1 MARDPRYDVLF
12 EPVKIG
18 PKTTKNRFYQVPH
31 CTALGTFS
39 PHATARFREIKAE
52 GGWGVVNTEL
62 CMIHPSSDSSPS
74 GGERL
79 WSDDDKP
86 GLRLMVEAVQKHG
99 ALAGCELTH
108 QGALAGNRMSRERP
122 MSASPRPAMDV
133 PAVVRQMDKQ
143 DIADVRKWHRAAARR
158 ARDIGFD
165 IVYVY
170 ASHMM
175 GLPGDFISERVN
187 RRTDEYGGVI
197 ANRARLLRE
206 LIEDTKE
213 EVGSD
218 CAVAVRF
225 GVDEGLGGAGYTC
238 SGDGRRVVEMLAE
251 LPDLWDVNVQNI
263 NLDVMTAR
271 FADEGWQEPFT
282 AFVKQVT
289 TKPVVAVGRYTSPDR
304 MVALIKKGLVD
315 LIGAARPSI
324 ADPFL
329 PKKIEDGRIEDIRE
343 CIGCNTCLSMQYMG
357 GGIRCT
363 QNPTT
368 GEEWRRGWH
377 PERVPGKGSDAR
389 VLVVGGGPAGLEA
402 ALTLG
407 RRGYSVALSESN
419 TFLGGRSVLESTLP
433 GLSTYRRVAD
443 YRIGQINKLPNID
456 VYLGSEIKCSDVR
469 DFDFS
474 TILIATGARWD
485 RDGIG
490 KANRFPV
497 KGWDQRHVITPD
509 DVLAGQRIKGPVVIN
524 DDEGYYLGGVIAE
537 KLAKQGLDVTLL
549 TPDPEPSPLLKY
561 TSEREVVHQALLS
574 LDVKLVTA
582 KRLVEVGNDEVEAHC
597 IYTGKEIRLPAATV
611 VMICLRS
618 PNDGLLCDLRK
629 SFADN
634 PSPSTVHAVG
644 DCYAPGTI
652 ADAVHSGHR
661 FGREIDQTPIG
672 DINYLI
678 ERPLVREADNW
689 DQFVGTR

>member
-1 MARDPRYDVLF
+1 
-12 EPVKIG
+12 
-18 PKTTKNRFYQVPH
+18 
-31 CTALGTFS
+31 
-39 PHATARFREIKAE
+39 
-52 GGWGVVNTEL
+52 
-62 CMIHPSSDSSPS
+62 
-74 GGERL
+74 
-79 WSDDDKP
+79 
-86 GLRLMVEAVQKHG
+86 
-99 ALAGCELTH
+99 
-108 QGALAGNRMSRERP
+108 
-122 MSASPRPAMDV
+122 MDI

-175 GLPGDFISERVN
+175 GLPGDFITERVN

-197 ANRARLLRE
+197 ENRARLLRE

-213 EVGSD
+213 EIGSD

-225 GVDEGLGGAGYTC
+225 GVDEGIGDAGYTC

-304 MVALIKKGLVD
+304 MVSLIRNGLVD

-329 PKKIEDGRIEDIRE
+329 PKKIEEGRIDDIRE
-343 CIGCNTCLSMQYMG
+343 CIGCNMCLSMQYMG
-357 GGIRCT
+357 GAIRCT

-377 PERVPGKGSDAR
+377 PERVPVKMSDERILVIGS
-389 VLVVGGGPAGLEA
+389 GPAGLEA

-407 RRGYSVALSESN
+407 RRGYSVALSERSK
-419 TFLGGRSVLESTLP
+419 FLGGRSVLESALP

-443 YRIGQINKLPNID
+443 YRIGQIHKLANVD
-456 VYLGSEIKCSDVR
+456 VYLGSEIQASDVAA
-469 DFDFS
+469 FDFTTIVVAAGS
-474 TILIATGARWD
+474 TWD

-497 KGWDQRHVITPD
+497 KGWDQPQVITPD
-509 DVLAGQRIKGPVVIN
+509 DVMAGRTIEGPVVIN

-537 KLAKQGLDVTLL
+537 KLARQGLDVTLL

-561 TSEREVVHQALLS
+561 TSEREAVHQTLLK
-574 LDVKLVTA
+574 LGVKLVTA
-582 KRLVEVGNDEVEAHC
+582 RRLIEIRAEEVEANC
-597 IYTGKEIRLPAATV
+597 IYTGKAMRLPAVTV
-611 VMICLRS
+611 VMVCLRS
-618 PNDGLLCDLRK
+618 PNDGLLHELRK
-629 SFADN
+629 AGGT
-634 PSPSTVHAVG
+634 SPPITVHAIG

-661 FGREIDQTPIG
+661 VGREMDQVPIG

-678 ERPLVREADNW
+678 EKPFVREAKDW
-689 DQFVGTR
+689 DQLASGR

>member
-1 MARDPRYDVLF
+1 M
-12 EPVKIG
+12 
-18 PKTTKNRFYQVPH
+18 
-31 CTALGTFS
+31 
-39 PHATARFREIKAE
+39 
-52 GGWGVVNTEL
+52 NTEL

-79 WSDDDKP
+79 WSDDDMP
-86 GLRLMVEAVQKHG
+86 GLQLMVEAVQKHG

-143 DIADVRKWHRAAARR
+143 DIVDVRRWHRAAARR

-175 GLPGDFISERVN
+175 GLPGDFITERVN

-197 ANRARLLRE
+197 ENRARLLRE

-213 EVGSD
+213 EIGSD

-225 GVDEGLGGAGYTC
+225 GVDEGLGDAGYTC

-304 MVALIKKGLVD
+304 MVSLIKNGLID

-329 PKKIEDGRIEDIRE
+329 PRKIEEGRIEDIRE

-357 GGIRCT
+357 GAIRCT

-377 PERVPGKGSDAR
+377 PERIPAKMSDERILVIGS
-389 VLVVGGGPAGLEA
+389 GPAGLEA

-407 RRGYSVALSESN
+407 RRGYSVALSERSK
-419 TFLGGRSVLESTLP
+419 FLGGRSVLESALP
-433 GLSTYRRVAD
+433 GLATYRRVAD
-443 YRIGQINKLPNID
+443 YRIGQIHKLANVDI
-456 VYLGSEIKCSDVR
+456 YLGSEIQASDMA
-469 DFDFS
+469 DFDFT
-474 TILIATGARWD
+474 TIVVATGSTWD

-497 KGWDQRHVITPD
+497 NGWDQPHVITPD
-509 DVLAGQRIKGPVVIN
+509 NVMAGRTIEGPVVIN

-537 KLAKQGLDVTLL
+537 KLARQGLDVTLL

-561 TSEREVVHQALLS
+561 TSEREAVHQTLLN
-574 LDVKLVTA
+574 LGVKLVTA
-582 KRLVEVGNDEVEAHC
+582 RRLVEIGVDEVEVQC
-597 IYTGKEIRLPAATV
+597 VYTGKAVRMPAATV
-611 VMICLRS
+611 VMVCLRS
-618 PNDGLLCDLRK
+618 PSDGLLHDLRK
-629 SFADN
+629 AAGEG
-634 PSPSTVHAVG
+634 PAMVTVHAIG

-661 FGREIDQTPIG
+661 VGREMDQAPIG

-678 ERPLVREADNW
+678 EKPFVRERGGWDPLVSSR
-689 DQFVGTR
+689 

>member
-1 MARDPRYDVLF
+1 MRDPRYDILF

-18 PKTTKNRFYQVPH
+18 PKTAKNRFYQVPH

-39 PHATARFREIKAE
+39 PHATAKFREMKAE

-108 QGALAGNRMSRERP
+108 QGAMAGNRMSRERP
-122 MSASPRPAMDV
+122 MSASARPAMNV

-143 DIADVRKWHRAAARR
+143 DISDVRRWHRAAARR

-175 GLPGDFISERVN
+175 GLPGDFITQRVN

-197 ANRARLLRE
+197 ENRARLLRE
-206 LIEDTKE
+206 LIEDAKDE
-213 EVGSD
+213 LGSD

-225 GVDEGLGGAGYTC
+225 GVDEGIGDAGYTC

-289 TKPVVAVGRYTSPDR
+289 TKPVVAVGRYTSPDG
-304 MVALIKKGLVD
+304 MVSLIRNGLVD

-329 PKKIEDGRIEDIRE
+329 PRKIEEGRTDDIRE

-357 GGIRCT
+357 GAIRCT
-363 QNPTT
+363 QNPTS

-377 PERVPGKGSDAR
+377 PERVPAKMSDKRILVIGS
-389 VLVVGGGPAGLEA
+389 GPAGLEA

-407 RRGYSVALSESN
+407 RRGYSVALSERN
-419 TFLGGRSVLESTLP
+419 NFLGGRSVLESALP

-443 YRIGQINKLPNID
+443 YRIGQLHKLANVDI
-456 VYLGSEIKCSDVR
+456 YLGSEIQGSDVPDL
-469 DFDFS
+469 DFT
-474 TILIATGARWD
+474 TIVVATGSKWD

-490 KANRFPV
+490 AANSFPV
-497 KGWDQRHVITPD
+497 AGWDQPHVITPRV
-509 DVLAGQRIKGPVVIN
+509 VLAGCAIEGPVVIN

-537 KLAKQGLDVTLL
+537 KLARQGLDVTLL

-561 TSEREVVHQALLS
+561 TSEREAVQQALLKAG
-574 LDVKLVTA
+574 VKLVTA
-582 KRLVEVGNDEVEAHC
+582 RRLAEIGAQEVETRC
-597 IYTGKEIRLPAATV
+597 VYTGNAGRLPAATV
-611 VMICLRS
+611 VMVCMRS
-618 PNDGLLCDLRK
+618 PNDGLLHDLRTAAAE
-629 SFADN
+629 SA
-634 PSPSTVHAVG
+634 SPFTVHAIG

-661 FGREIDQTPIG
+661 FAREMDQPPIG

-678 ERPLVREADNW
+678 EKPFVRAATDW
-689 DQFVGTR
+689 DQFASGR

>member
-1 MARDPRYDVLF
+1 MRDPRYDILF

-39 PHATARFREIKAE
+39 PHATAKFREIKAE

-62 CMIHPSSDSSPS
+62 CIIHPSSDSSPS

-79 WSDDDKP
+79 WSDDDMP
-86 GLRLMVEAVQKHG
+86 GLQLMVEAVQKHG

-143 DIADVRKWHRAAARR
+143 DIVDVRRWHRAAARR

-175 GLPGDFISERVN
+175 GLPGDFITERVN

-197 ANRARLLRE
+197 ENRARLLRE

-213 EVGSD
+213 EIGSD

-225 GVDEGLGGAGYTC
+225 GVDEGLGDAGYTC

-304 MVALIKKGLVD
+304 MVSLIKNGLID

-329 PKKIEDGRIEDIRE
+329 PRKIEEGRIEDIRE

-357 GGIRCT
+357 GAIRCT

-377 PERVPGKGSDAR
+377 PERIPAKMSDERILVIGS
-389 VLVVGGGPAGLEA
+389 GPAGLEA

-407 RRGYSVALSESN
+407 RRGYSVALSERSK
-419 TFLGGRSVLESTLP
+419 FLGGRSVLESALP
-433 GLSTYRRVAD
+433 GLATYRRVAD
-443 YRIGQINKLPNID
+443 YRIGQIHKLANVDI
-456 VYLGSEIKCSDVR
+456 YLGSEIQASDMA
-469 DFDFS
+469 DFDFT
-474 TILIATGARWD
+474 TIVVATGSTWD

-497 KGWDQRHVITPD
+497 NGWDQPHVITPD
-509 DVLAGQRIKGPVVIN
+509 NVMAGRTIEGPVVIN

-537 KLAKQGLDVTLL
+537 KLARQGLDVTLL

-561 TSEREVVHQALLS
+561 TSEREAVHQTLLN
-574 LDVKLVTA
+574 LGVKLVTA
-582 KRLVEVGNDEVEAHC
+582 RRLVEIGVDEVEVQC
-597 IYTGKEIRLPAATV
+597 VYTGKAVRMPAATV
-611 VMICLRS
+611 VMVCLRS
-618 PNDGLLCDLRK
+618 PSDGLLHDLRK
-629 SFADN
+629 AAGEG
-634 PSPSTVHAVG
+634 PAMVTVHAIG

-661 FGREIDQTPIG
+661 VGREMDQAPIG

-678 ERPLVREADNW
+678 EKPFVRERGGWDPLVSSR
-689 DQFVGTR
+689 

>member
-1 MARDPRYDVLF
+1 M
-12 EPVKIG
+12 KIG

-39 PHATARFREIKAE
+39 PHATAKFREIKAE

-79 WSDDDKP
+79 WSDDDMP
-86 GLRLMVEAVQKHG
+86 GLQLMVEAVQKHG

-143 DIADVRKWHRAAARR
+143 DIVDVRRWHRAAARR

-175 GLPGDFISERVN
+175 GLPGDFITERVN

-197 ANRARLLRE
+197 ENRARLLRE

-213 EVGSD
+213 EIGSD

-225 GVDEGLGGAGYTC
+225 GVDEGLGDAGYTC

-304 MVALIKKGLVD
+304 MVSLIKNGLID

-329 PKKIEDGRIEDIRE
+329 PRKIEEGRIEDIRE

-357 GGIRCT
+357 GAIRCT

-377 PERVPGKGSDAR
+377 PERIPAKMSDERILVIGS
-389 VLVVGGGPAGLEA
+389 GPAGLEA

-407 RRGYSVALSESN
+407 RRGYSVALSERSK
-419 TFLGGRSVLESTLP
+419 FLGGRSVLESALP
-433 GLSTYRRVAD
+433 GLATYRRVAD
-443 YRIGQINKLPNID
+443 YRIGQIHKLANVDI
-456 VYLGSEIKCSDVR
+456 YLGSEIQASDMA
-469 DFDFS
+469 DFDFT
-474 TILIATGARWD
+474 TIVVATGSTWD

-497 KGWDQRHVITPD
+497 NGWDQPHVITPD
-509 DVLAGQRIKGPVVIN
+509 NVMAGRTIEGPVVIN

-537 KLAKQGLDVTLL
+537 KLARQGLDVTLL

-561 TSEREVVHQALLS
+561 TSEREAVHQTLLN
-574 LDVKLVTA
+574 LGVKLVTA
-582 KRLVEVGNDEVEAHC
+582 RRLVEIGVDEVEVQC
-597 IYTGKEIRLPAATV
+597 VYTGKAVRMPAATV
-611 VMICLRS
+611 VMVCLRS
-618 PNDGLLCDLRK
+618 PSDGLLHDLRK
-629 SFADN
+629 AAGEG
-634 PSPSTVHAVG
+634 PAMVTVHAIG

-661 FGREIDQTPIG
+661 VGREMDQAPIG

-678 ERPLVREADNW
+678 EKPFVRERGGWDPLVSSR
-689 DQFVGTR
+689 

>member
-1 MARDPRYDVLF
+1 MRDPRYDILF

-39 PHATARFREIKAE
+39 PHATAKFREIKAE

-79 WSDDDKP
+79 WSDDDMP
-86 GLRLMVEAVQKHG
+86 GLQLMVEAVQKHG

-143 DIADVRKWHRAAARR
+143 DIVDVRRWHRAAARR

-175 GLPGDFISERVN
+175 GLPGDFITERVN

-197 ANRARLLRE
+197 ENRARLLRE

-213 EVGSD
+213 EIGSD

-225 GVDEGLGGAGYTC
+225 GVDEGLGDAGYTC

-304 MVALIKKGLVD
+304 MVSLIKNGLID

-329 PKKIEDGRIEDIRE
+329 PRKIEEGRIEDIRE

-357 GGIRCT
+357 GAIRCT

-377 PERVPGKGSDAR
+377 PERIPAKMSDERILVIGS
-389 VLVVGGGPAGLEA
+389 GPAGLEA

-407 RRGYSVALSESN
+407 RRGYSVALSERSK
-419 TFLGGRSVLESTLP
+419 FLGGRSVLESALP
-433 GLSTYRRVAD
+433 GLATYRRVAD
-443 YRIGQINKLPNID
+443 YRIGQIHKLANVDI
-456 VYLGSEIKCSDVR
+456 YLGSEIQASDMA
-469 DFDFS
+469 DFDFT
-474 TILIATGARWD
+474 TIVVATGSTWD

-497 KGWDQRHVITPD
+497 NGWDQPHVITPD
-509 DVLAGQRIKGPVVIN
+509 NVMAGRTIEGPVVIN

-537 KLAKQGLDVTLL
+537 KLARQGLDVTLL

-561 TSEREVVHQALLS
+561 TSEREAVHQTLLN
-574 LDVKLVTA
+574 LGVKLVTA
-582 KRLVEVGNDEVEAHC
+582 RRLVEIGVDEVEVQC
-597 IYTGKEIRLPAATV
+597 VYTGKAVRMPAATV
-611 VMICLRS
+611 VMVCLRS
-618 PNDGLLCDLRK
+618 PSDGLLHDLRK
-629 SFADN
+629 AAGEG
-634 PSPSTVHAVG
+634 PAMVTVHAIG

-661 FGREIDQTPIG
+661 VGREMDQAPIG

-678 ERPLVREADNW
+678 EKPFVRERGGWDPLVSSR
-689 DQFVGTR
+689 

>member
-1 MARDPRYDVLF
+1 MRDPRYDILF

-39 PHATARFREIKAE
+39 PHATAKFREIKAE

-79 WSDDDKP
+79 WSDDDMP
-86 GLRLMVEAVQKHG
+86 GLQLMVEAVQKHG

-122 MSASPRPAMDV
+122 MSASPRPAMAV

-143 DIADVRKWHRAAARR
+143 DIVDVRRWHRAAARR

-175 GLPGDFISERVN
+175 GLPGDFITERVN

-197 ANRARLLRE
+197 ENRARLLRE

-213 EVGSD
+213 EIGSD

-225 GVDEGLGGAGYTC
+225 GVDEGLGDAGYTC

-304 MVALIKKGLVD
+304 MVSLIKNGLID

-329 PKKIEDGRIEDIRE
+329 PRKIEEGRIEDIRE

-357 GGIRCT
+357 GAIRCT

-377 PERVPGKGSDAR
+377 PERIPAKMSDERILVIGS
-389 VLVVGGGPAGLEA
+389 GPAGLEA

-407 RRGYSVALSESN
+407 RRGYSVALSERSK
-419 TFLGGRSVLESTLP
+419 FLGGRSVLESALP
-433 GLSTYRRVAD
+433 GLATYRRVAD
-443 YRIGQINKLPNID
+443 YRIGQIHKLANVDI
-456 VYLGSEIKCSDVR
+456 YLGSEIQASDMA
-469 DFDFS
+469 DFDFT
-474 TILIATGARWD
+474 TIVVATGSTWD

-497 KGWDQRHVITPD
+497 NGWDQPHVITPD
-509 DVLAGQRIKGPVVIN
+509 NVMAGRTIEGPVVIN

-537 KLAKQGLDVTLL
+537 KLARQGLDVTLL

-561 TSEREVVHQALLS
+561 TSEREAVHQTLLN
-574 LDVKLVTA
+574 LGVKLVTA
-582 KRLVEVGNDEVEAHC
+582 RRLVEIGVDEVEVQC
-597 IYTGKEIRLPAATV
+597 VYTGKAVRMPAATV
-611 VMICLRS
+611 VMVCLRS
-618 PNDGLLCDLRK
+618 PSDGLLHDLRK
-629 SFADN
+629 AAGEG
-634 PSPSTVHAVG
+634 PAMVTVHAIG

-661 FGREIDQTPIG
+661 VGREMDQAPIG

-678 ERPLVREADNW
+678 EKPFVRERGGWDPLVSSR
-689 DQFVGTR
+689 

>member
-1 MARDPRYDVLF
+1 VRDPRYDILF

-39 PHATARFREIKAE
+39 PHATAKFREIKAE

-79 WSDDDKP
+79 WSDDDMP
-86 GLRLMVEAVQKHG
+86 GLQLMVEAVQKHG

-143 DIADVRKWHRAAARR
+143 DIVDVRRWHRAAARR

-175 GLPGDFISERVN
+175 GLPGDFITERVN

-197 ANRARLLRE
+197 ENRARLLRE

-213 EVGSD
+213 EIGSD

-225 GVDEGLGGAGYTC
+225 GVDEGLGDAGYTC

-304 MVALIKKGLVD
+304 MVSLIKNGLVD

-329 PKKIEDGRIEDIRE
+329 PKKIEEGRIEDIRE

-357 GGIRCT
+357 GAIRCT

-377 PERVPGKGSDAR
+377 PERIPAKMSDERILVIGS
-389 VLVVGGGPAGLEA
+389 GPAGLEA

-407 RRGYSVALSESN
+407 RRGYSVALSERSK
-419 TFLGGRSVLESTLP
+419 FLGGRSVLESALP
-433 GLSTYRRVAD
+433 GLATYRRVAD
-443 YRIGQINKLPNID
+443 YRIGQIHKLANVDI
-456 VYLGSEIKCSDVR
+456 YLGSEIQASDMA
-469 DFDFS
+469 DFDF
-474 TILIATGARWD
+474 TTMVVATGSTWD
-485 RDGIG
+485 RNGIG
-490 KANRFPV
+490 KANRFPIN
-497 KGWDQRHVITPD
+497 GWDQPHVITPD
-509 DVLAGQRIKGPVVIN
+509 DVMAGRTIEGPVVIN

-537 KLAKQGLDVTLL
+537 KLARQGLDVTLL
-549 TPDPEPSPLLKY
+549 TPDPEPSPLLRY
-561 TSEREVVHQALLS
+561 TSEREAVHQTLLK
-574 LDVKLVTA
+574 LGVKLVTA
-582 KRLVEVGNDEVEAHC
+582 RRLVEIGADEVEAQC
-597 IYTGKEIRLPAATV
+597 IYTGKAIRVPAATV
-611 VMICLRS
+611 VMVCLRS
-618 PNDGLLCDLRK
+618 PSDGLLHDLRK
-629 SFADN
+629 AAGEEPPMF
-634 PSPSTVHAVG
+634 TVHAIG

-661 FGREIDQTPIG
+661 VGREMDQAPIG

-678 ERPLVREADNW
+678 EKPFVRERGGWDPLVSSR
-689 DQFVGTR
+689 

>member
-1 MARDPRYDVLF
+1 MARDPRYDILF

-31 CTALGTFS
+31 CTALGTYS
-39 PHATARFREIKAE
+39 PHATAKFREIKAE

-122 MSASPRPAMDV
+122 MSASPRPAMDI
-133 PAVVRQMDKQ
+133 PAIVRQMDKQ
-143 DIADVRKWHRAAARR
+143 DISDVRKWHRAAARR

-175 GLPGDFISERVN
+175 GLPGDFITERVN

-197 ANRARLLRE
+197 ENRARLLRE
-206 LIEDTKE
+206 LIEDTKDE
-213 EVGSD
+213 IGSD

-225 GVDEGLGGAGYTC
+225 GVDEGIGDAGYTC

-304 MVALIKKGLVD
+304 MVSLIKNGLVD

-329 PKKIEDGRIEDIRE
+329 PRKIEEGRIDDIRE

-377 PERVPGKGSDAR
+377 PERVPAKMSDER
-389 VLVVGGGPAGLEA
+389 ILVIGGGPAGLEA
-402 ALTLG
+402 SLTLG
-407 RRGYSVALSESN
+407 RRGYSVALSERSN
-419 TFLGGRSVLESTLP
+419 FLGGRSVLESTLP

-443 YRIGQINKLPNID
+443 YRIGQLHKLANVDI
-456 VYLGSEIKCSDVR
+456 YMGSEIQASDVS
-469 DFDFS
+469 DFDFT
-474 TILIATGARWD
+474 TIVVATGSTWD

-497 KGWDQRHVITPD
+497 NGWDQSHVITPD
-509 DVLAGQRIKGPVVIN
+509 KVIAGHAIEGPVVIY

-561 TSEREVVHQALLS
+561 TSERETVHQTLLNVG
-574 LDVKLVTA
+574 VKLVTA
-582 KRLVEVGNDEVEAHC
+582 KHLVEIGAEEVEVRC
-597 IYTGKEIRLPAATV
+597 NYTGQATRLPAVTV
-611 VMICLRS
+611 VMVCLRS
-618 PNDGLLCDLRK
+618 PNDGLLHDLRTVT
-629 SFADN
+629 ADT
-634 PSPSTVHAVG
+634 PPKFSVHAIG
-644 DCYAPGTI
+644 DCFAPGTI

-661 FGREIDQTPIG
+661 VGREMDQTPIG

-678 ERPLVREADNW
+678 EKPFVRDATAW
-689 DQFVGTR
+689 DRLASGR

>member
-1 MARDPRYDVLF
+1 MTRDPRYDVLF
-12 EPVKIG
+12 EPVRIG

-39 PHATARFREIKAE
+39 PHATAKFREIKAE

-62 CMIHPSSDSSPS
+62 CMIHPTSDSSPS

-86 GLRLMVEAVQKHG
+86 GLQLMVEAVQKHG

-143 DIADVRKWHRAAARR
+143 DISDVRRWHRAAARR

-175 GLPGDFISERVN
+175 GLPGDFITQRVN

-197 ANRARLLRE
+197 ENRARLLRE

-213 EVGSD
+213 EIGSD

-225 GVDEGLGGAGYTC
+225 GVDEGLGDAGYTC
-238 SGDGRRVVEMLAE
+238 SGDGRLVVEMLAE

-304 MVALIKKGLVD
+304 MVSLIKNGLVD

-329 PKKIEDGRIEDIRE
+329 PKKIEEGRIEDIRE
-343 CIGCNTCLSMQYMG
+343 CVGCNTCLSMQYTG
-357 GGIRCT
+357 GAIRCT

-377 PERVPGKGSDAR
+377 PERIPAKKSDER
-389 VLVVGGGPAGLEA
+389 ILVIGAGPAGLEA

-407 RRGYSVALSESN
+407 RRGYSVALSERSN
-419 TFLGGRSVLESTLP
+419 FLGGRSISESTLP

-443 YRIGQINKLPNID
+443 YRIGQLHKLANVDI
-456 VYLGSEIKCSDVR
+456 YLGSEIQASDAA
-469 DFDFS
+469 DFDFTKIVVAAGS
-474 TILIATGARWD
+474 TWD

-497 KGWDQRHVITPD
+497 NGWDQPHVITPD
-509 DVLAGQRIKGPVVIN
+509 DVIAGRTINGPIVIN

-561 TSEREVVHQALLS
+561 TSEREAVHQRLLN
-574 LDVKLVTA
+574 LGVKLVTA
-582 KRLVEVGNDEVEAHC
+582 NRLVEIGGEDVEAHC
-597 IYTGKEIRLPAATV
+597 IYTGKAIRLPAATV

-618 PNDGLLCDLRK
+618 PNDGLLHDLRK
-629 SFADN
+629 AFVE
-634 PSPSTVHAVG
+634 SPLMFTVQAIG

-661 FGREIDQTPIG
+661 FGREIDQTVIG

-678 ERPLVREADNW
+678 EKPFVRDPIGW
-689 DQFVGTR
+689 DPFASGR